1 VAGCVLNP
9 LNLARLGTV
18 ILVSGFLKPRM
29 LLSIHRGIME
39 AATKLGIDF
48 AAQMLLSCNKFI
60 PICAASEFNVNNSDK
75 SEREAGN
82 HFMPK
87 FDGAGLLTAVIQ
99 DASSHQILMVGFMD
113 EEALAKTRATG
124 LAHFHSRSRGVLW
137 CKGETSG
144 NVLRVKSIMVDCDQ
158 DALVLTCEAA
168 GPTCHTGVTS
178 CFYRELKDGQL
189 VRL

>member
-1 VAGCVLNP
+1 MAGCVLNP

-29 LLSIHRGIME
+29 LLSIHRWIME

-48 AAQMLLSCNKFI
+48 AAQMLLSCNKYV
-60 PICAASEFNVNNSDK
+60 PICAETEFHVSNSDDN
-75 SEREAGN
+75 EREAGN
-82 HFMPK
+82 RFMPK
-87 FDGAGLLTAVIQ
+87 FDGAGLLTAVVQ
-99 DASSHQILMVGFMD
+99 DASSQQVLMVGFMD
-113 EEALAKTRATG
+113 EEALAKTRETG

-144 NVLRVKSIMVDCDQ
+144 NVLRVISIKVDCDQ
-158 DALVLTCEAA
+158 DALVLACEAA

-178 CFYRELKDGQL
+178 CFYRELVEGEL
-189 VRL
+189 SRL